1 MNTFFGT
8 PYIDIRI
15 DFNSWLPEN
24 LTKILKKLTNFYLKN
39 LKRTPILT
47 TKLKKILYLQH
58 LILLLRKE
66 LKRIKKYFK

>member
-24 LTKILKKLTNFYLKN
+24 LTKILKKLTNFYLK
-39 LKRTPILT
+39 I
-47 TKLKKILYLQH
+47 
-58 LILLLRKE
+58 
-66 LKRIKKYFK
+66 